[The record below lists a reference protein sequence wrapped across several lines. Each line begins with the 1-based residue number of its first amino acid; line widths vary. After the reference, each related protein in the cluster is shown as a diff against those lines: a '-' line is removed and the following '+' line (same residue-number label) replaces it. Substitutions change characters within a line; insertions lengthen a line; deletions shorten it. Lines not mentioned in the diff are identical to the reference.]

1 MKLVKRNF
9 LCFDRPM
16 NIVIGV
22 DAGGTGT
29 RAVAL
34 SESGAVVARGLA
46 GPGNPASIGSAAAAS
61 ALADVVQQV
70 VRVDDTVLGLGVGVA
85 GISGLDEAVY
95 RDRLGG
101 DCPVRFYPDVLPAFA
116 AGTTS
121 STGTVLI
128 AGTGAVAATIRD
140 HAIDQVADGLG
151 WLVGDEG
158 SGVWLGLAA
167 VRFAVRAWGS
177 PLAAVVAAHAG
188 VCTVDDLVNWAN
200 RGPRDA
206 FAALAPQIC
215 RLAARDADASE
226 LASRA
231 ADRLLS
237 TLDSLPPVDGPLVIA
252 GGLLGNDTPVRQA
265 LRRRLG
271 ERGRTAEIGAD
282 PALGAAR
289 LFLATTS
296 PK

>member
-1 MKLVKRNF
+1 MNLVKRNF
-9 LCFDRPM
+9 LCFDLSM

-61 ALADVVQQV
+61 ALADAVGQV
-70 VRVDDTVLGLGVGVA
+70 VRANDTVLRLGVGVA
-85 GISGLDEAVY
+85 GISGVDEAVY

-101 DCPVRFYPDVLPAFA
+101 DWPIRFYPDVVPAFA
-116 AGTTS
+116 AGTTA

-128 AGTGAVAATIRD
+128 AGTGAVAATIHD
-140 HAIDQVADGLG
+140 HAIDRVADGLG

-158 SGVWLGLAA
+158 SGVWLGLSA
-167 VRFAVRAWGS
+167 VRFAARAWGS
-177 PLAAVVAAHAG
+177 PLAAVVAGHAG
-188 VCTVDDLVNWAN
+188 ACTVDDLVNWAN

-215 RLAARDADASE
+215 RLAANDADASE
-226 LASRA
+226 LVSQA
-231 ADRLLS
+231 ADRLVS
-237 TLDSLPPVDGPLVIA
+237 TLDSLPPIDGPLVIA
-252 GGLLGNDTPVRQA
+252 GGLLGSDTAVQRA
-265 LRRRLG
+265 VVKRLSD
-271 ERGRTAEIGAD
+271 RGQVPEIGAD
-282 PALGAAR
+282 PALGAA
-289 LFLATTS
+289 LLAIAS